1 MSPAEVSFHS
11 LCSPQHCKARR
22 KVVKERSEDGALRQA
37 SQLALTEIRR
47 DREPRDR
54 EGADLGSSYLCMPLA
69 LFLLV
74 YVRIQMFKDD
84 TSTLVTHRVPR
95 SHGKPVVSWA
105 TFLG

>member
-1 MSPAEVSFHS
+1 M
-11 LCSPQHCKARR
+11 
-22 KVVKERSEDGALRQA
+22 VKERSEDGALRQA

-84 TSTLVTHRVPR
+84 TFYARDSQGPPQSRQASSFMGNISR
-95 SHGKPVVSWA
+95 II
-105 TFLG
+105 